1 MATSMATHDPET
13 LRTIFAERRR
23 PAKAGLA
30 LGDER
35 ENRAA
40 IGACIDRARK
50 ALDWNLD
57 ELADRTKKDRAQL
70 SRWIAGTERPQFD
83 ALMAAGDEFWCE
95 LVTRLARL
103 SASMTVDTIIR
114 RTA

>member
-1 MATSMATHDPET
+1 MGHMVSATPFDSQ
-13 LRTIFAERRR
+13 RTFCEERRR
-23 PAKAGLA
+23 PAKAQLT

-83 ALMAAGDEFWCE
+83 ALMVAGDDFWCE
-95 LVTRLARL
+95 LLVRLAKL
-103 SASMTVDTIIR
+103 SPALAVDTVIR